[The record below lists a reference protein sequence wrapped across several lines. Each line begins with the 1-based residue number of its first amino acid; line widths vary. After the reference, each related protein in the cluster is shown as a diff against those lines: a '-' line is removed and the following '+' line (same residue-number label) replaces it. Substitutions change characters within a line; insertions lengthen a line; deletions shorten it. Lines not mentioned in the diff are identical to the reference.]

1 MLRRI
6 CAFMMAFG
14 LLILP
19 VFGESPEEETT
30 AETEAEEV
38 YTEIYTLGDLLGLTR
53 DPTGHFRLMEDLDMT
68 DFSWPCPSFSG
79 VFDGNGHSLLNLT
92 ITEVGPDR
100 AEVLDGNQ
108 KPYEAAFAGF
118 FGKLDRAEIRDLHL
132 VNVKLLVQT
141 DEPCMAGGIAGYS
154 MDSTI
159 TGCSVTGRLELRAH
173 EGMFGLAGILGYGV
187 AAIDHC
193 QADTTLICVDTDPET
208 SDEQFLGGVFGTG
221 FVSVEN
227 TEVWLKAYISEH
239 GFVHSGGIGG
249 MLLQY
254 PIGMGRFASLQDN
267 WVCGNINFFEDSPSR
282 RAYCKAIIGEVV
294 RNMNYNYKIAGNTY
308 DDFESEEVKSYDQE
322 LRPEVCE
329 NPEYAETVVPGD
341 CTQFG
346 YTQYFCKSCGYI
358 YRDRYTL
365 HTHTVTSWTVVTPAT
380 TTQEGESEGFC
391 DSCGARQTRVDPIL
405 PEPTELETTAPPTTR
420 PPETTRPEPTQ
431 PETTLPPVTEDTQV
445 QPERKGFPVWAMWL
459 CGILGAAALGAV
471 IFVIT
476 EPKGQHLRKR

>member
-1 MLRRI
+1 MKKW
-6 CAFMMAFG
+6 FG
-14 LLILP
+14 LFLLLCALVLP
-19 VFGESPEEETT
+19 VY
-30 AETEAEEV
+30 AEDTP
-38 YTEIYTLGDLLGLTR
+38 TEIRTPQELAAMAENPGGSYI
-53 DPTGHFRLMEDLDMT
+53 LMEDLNMEGFDWNCF
-68 DFSWPCPSFSG
+68 DFSG
-79 VFDGNGHSLLNLT
+79 TLDGNGHSILNLSVT
-92 ITEVGPDR
+92 QPGENT
-100 AEVLDGNQ
+100 ATALDGNQ
-108 KPYEAAFAGF
+108 KEYPAVYAGLFAR
-118 FGKLDRAEIRDLHL
+118 LENAEIRNLGL
-132 VNVKLLVQT
+132 VNLRALVET
-141 DEPCMAGGIAGYS
+141 DEPCLLGGIAGYS
-154 MDSTI
+154 MDSTVSNCI
-159 TGCSVTGRLELRAH
+159 VTGQLELRAH
-173 EGMFGLAGILGYGV
+173 EGMLGVAGVLGYGV
-187 AAIDHC
+187 GSIDGC
-193 QADTTLICVDTDPET
+193 TVDVTLICVDTDSEN
-208 SDEQFLGGVFGTG
+208 SSEQFLGGAFGTG
-221 FVSVEN
+221 FLSV
-227 TEVWLKAYISEH
+227 TDCDIRLDAYISEH

-294 RNMNYNYKIAGNTY
+294 RNYNYKIAGNTY

-322 LRPEVCE
+322 LRPEMCE

-405 PEPTELETTAPPTTR
+405 PEPTELETTAPPPTTR
-420 PPETTRPEPTQ
+420 PPETEPTQ